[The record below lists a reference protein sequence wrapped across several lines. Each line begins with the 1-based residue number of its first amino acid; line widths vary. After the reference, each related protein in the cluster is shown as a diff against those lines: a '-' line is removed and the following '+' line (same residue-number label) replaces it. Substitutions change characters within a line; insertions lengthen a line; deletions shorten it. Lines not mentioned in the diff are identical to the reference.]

1 MTELITIASL
11 LFVVYLLVIIMLKRD
26 LRIPYWV
33 SVIALPALGYLAL
46 MFIKWLASPD
56 FY

>member
-1 MTELITIASL
+1 MTELIAIASL

-56 FY
+56 LY